1 MRSTRFE
8 YFIRPDLCAAEGRP
22 ISPGTGFYRAVGAG
36 HHTIAPAPRA
46 TNRLGRRPHAAPSS
60 PGNDLD
66 MMTHNNQG
74 AAMIKLMSR
83 VLGLTAARAVLPA
96 MAGEKIVVVER
107 PVGETTVDLGAK
119 GDSVGDLLVF
129 ANKVYDAG
137 NKTELGSDQGY
148 CVRTVVGKSWECI
161 WTLMLKSGQITVE
174 GPFLDAGDSLMAVT
188 GGTGKY
194 AGAKG
199 SMKLHP
205 RDATPTGYDFTYD
218 LL

>member
-1 MRSTRFE
+1 
-8 YFIRPDLCAAEGRP
+8 
-22 ISPGTGFYRAVGAG
+22 
-36 HHTIAPAPRA
+36 
-46 TNRLGRRPHAAPSS
+46 
-60 PGNDLD
+60 
-66 MMTHNNQG
+66 MT
-74 AAMIKLMSR
+74 KLMSR
-83 VLGLTAARAVLPA
+83 VLGLTAALAVLPA
-96 MAGEKIVVVER
+96 MAGEQIVVVER

-137 NKTELGSDQGY
+137 NKTQVGSDQGY
-148 CVRTVVGKSWECI
+148 CVRTVVGKSWECF
-161 WTLMLKSGQITVE
+161 WTLTLKAGQITVE
-174 GPFLDAGDSLMAVT
+174 GPFMDEGDSLMSVT

>member
-1 MRSTRFE
+1 
-8 YFIRPDLCAAEGRP
+8 
-22 ISPGTGFYRAVGAG
+22 
-36 HHTIAPAPRA
+36 
-46 TNRLGRRPHAAPSS
+46 
-60 PGNDLD
+60 
-66 MMTHNNQG
+66 
-74 AAMIKLMSR
+74 MIKLMSR
-83 VLGLTAARAVLPA
+83 VLGLTAALAVLPA

-107 PVGETTVDLGAK
+107 PVGETSVDLGAK

-137 NKTELGSDQGY
+137 NKTEIGSDQGY
-148 CVRTVVGKSWECI
+148 CVRTIVGKSWECI
-161 WTLMLKSGQITVE
+161 WTLTLKAGQITVE
-174 GPFLDAGDSLMAVT
+174 GPFLDEGDSLMAVT

-205 RDATPTGYDFTYD
+205 RDAKPTGYDFTYD

>member
-1 MRSTRFE
+1 M
-8 YFIRPDLCAAEGRP
+8 LA
-22 ISPGTGFYRAVGAG
+22 
-36 HHTIAPAPRA
+36 
-46 TNRLGRRPHAAPSS
+46 L
-60 PGNDLD
+60 
-66 MMTHNNQG
+66 G
-74 AAMIKLMSR
+74 AAL
-83 VLGLTAARAVLPA
+83 VTLPA
-96 MAGEKIVVVER
+96 FAKEQIVVVER

-137 NKTELGSDQGY
+137 NKAQVGTDQGY
-148 CVRTVVGKSWECI
+148 CVRTIVGKSWECF
-161 WTLMLKSGQITVE
+161 WTLTLAAGQITVE
-174 GPFLDAGDSLMAVT
+174 GPFLDTGDSLMVVT